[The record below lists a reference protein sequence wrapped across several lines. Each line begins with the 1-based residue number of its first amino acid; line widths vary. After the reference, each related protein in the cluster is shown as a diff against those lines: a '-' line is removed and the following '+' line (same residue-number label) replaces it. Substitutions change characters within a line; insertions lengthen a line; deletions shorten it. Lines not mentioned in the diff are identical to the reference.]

1 MPATDGEDKFTIQK
15 VATSV
20 PQVQRQ
26 SVHVTAVPQLE
37 NAVEAMATALLP
49 AVAPLLPEA
58 TAAMLIPAAAVT
70 PLPYAA
76 AAMLP
81 AIAATLMP
89 SAAPMPVVA
98 VASVILPTAMAAIGG
113 LTAITHD
120 VTRATAASAE
130 ESTVLS
136 GNRAVMS
143 NTRKLLSDAVLLNA
157 TDATVAVTDATPE
170 AANDGTLT
178 INAPM
183 ADTVNAVPRV
193 CTTGF
198 MFLPT
203 HALIIAAC
211 SHGGPNFPSA
221 QPV

>member
-1 MPATDGEDKFTIQK
+1 MPATDGEDKFTMRK
-15 VATSV
+15 AATTV
-20 PQVQRQ
+20 PQVQRR
-26 SVHVTAVPQLE
+26 SERVTAFPKPE
-37 NAVEAMATALLP
+37 NAVETMATALLP
-49 AVAPLLPEA
+49 AVAPLLLEA
-58 TAAMLIPAAAVT
+58 AAAMLIPAAAVT
-70 PLPYAA
+70 PLPSV

-81 AIAATLMP
+81 AIAATLLP